1 MADDQGMEVLRK
13 AIEVAKANGKRA
25 EAWVYDEHVTH
36 WTISPEGRRK
46 RGNYMDY
53 EVMALE
59 GAPYFKLVRLNGKA
73 LKGKDREAEDR
84 RMERAARD
92 RREQRPRNAERRRI
106 GIPFAELADHH
117 NATWDGAIL
126 RTQPR
131 EPGLRYLADLITTEQ
146 RLEPETWQR
155 IRAQAD
161 FLDSDG
167 TSPKG
172 TQTVFEFAPVEEGTV
187 LPKRILYR
195 RPYRGGWQETEQ
207 IYDNFRKFA
216 AISVLKP

>member
-1 MADDQGMEVLRK
+1 MEVLRQ
-13 AIEVAKANGKRA
+13 AIEVSKANAKRA
-25 EAWVYDEHVTH
+25 EAWVYDEHITH

-46 RGNYMDY
+46 RGNRMDY

-59 GAPYFKLVRLNGKA
+59 GKPYFKLVRLNGKA
-73 LKGKDREAEDR
+73 LKGKDREAEER
-84 RMERAARD
+84 RMERAARE
-92 RREQRPRNAERRRI
+92 RREKLAPNAERRRL
-106 GIPFAELADHH
+106 GIPFAELGDRHD
-117 NATWDGAIL
+117 ATWDGTTL

-131 EPGLRYLADLITTEQ
+131 EPGLKNVADLITTEQ
-146 RLEPETWQR
+146 RLNPETLHR

-167 TSPKG
+167 TNPKG
-172 TQTVFEFAPVEEGTV
+172 TQTVFEFEPVEEGTV